1 LQIKAED
8 KGKKPRHAPASSMIA
23 VETYWNSSEA
33 KKLFLESQVMTT
45 AAMAIRGQAMK
56 KDFKDS
62 PPFVIYFELGANTE
76 RVLDIQSHVYSI

>member
-1 LQIKAED
+1 
-8 KGKKPRHAPASSMIA
+8 
-23 VETYWNSSEA
+23 
-33 KKLFLESQVMTT
+33 MTT